1 MFNWLRREGSKPTV
15 GLDLGSWRCRR
26 LSPKGLESSCSS
38 AVLWDL
44 SSNSPVE
51 LGDRAQA
58 LQGRHPTHWTFVRPF
73 RHGLLADFDAAEEL
87 VRHLLAGQRGKLSV
101 LASAP
106 AMAGEIE
113 LQVFAE
119 MLREAGCNS
128 LCLLPSAACL
138 AVAAGHPPP
147 QYPAVA
153 VLELGHQLM
162 QATVFSR
169 GTAVHQLQIRGGA
182 EELSQRLQ
190 EHLLRRHWLAVGH
203 TQLEQL
209 LGFVSAESGREDWLE
224 VGGKDLQSGLPRRLM
239 VAAWEL
245 DRWVELTLQSVTR
258 MITQLLE
265 ETPPDLLQ
273 VILAQGI
280 FVGGG
285 LSALKGL
292 QAALSAQLSLPI
304 HILPEPDLAVARGL
318 STLLKDDDTLD
329 SLIQSQVLAGRLG

>member
-1 MFNWLRREGSKPTV
+1 MFNWLRREGTSPTI
-15 GLDLGSWRCRR
+15 GLDLGSWRSRR
-26 LSPKGLESSCSS
+26 ISAQGLEISQSS

-44 SSNSPVE
+44 SSNTPVE
-51 LGDRAQA
+51 LGNRAQA
-58 LQGRHPTHWTFVRPF
+58 LQGRHPSHWTFLRPF

-87 VRHLLAGQRGKLSV
+87 VRHLLEGQRGKLSV

-119 MLREAGCNS
+119 MLREAGCGS

-169 GTAVHQLQIRGGA
+169 GTAVHQLQQRGGA
-182 EELSQRLQ
+182 EELAQRLH

-203 TQLEQL
+203 AELEKL
-209 LGFVSAESGREDWLE
+209 LGFVSASSGREDWLE
-224 VGGKDLQSGLPRRLM
+224 VRGKDLQSGLPRRLM

-245 DRWVELTLQSVTR
+245 DRWVELALQSILR
-258 MITQLLE
+258 MISQLLE
-265 ETPPDLLQ
+265 ETPPELLQ
-273 VILAQGI
+273 VILNQGI

-285 LSALKGL
+285 LSALQGL
-292 QAALSAQLSLPI
+292 REALSAQLSLPI

-318 STLLKDDDTLD
+318 ATLLRDEETLD
-329 SLIQSQVLAGRLG
+329 ALVQSQVLAGRLG

>member
-1 MFNWLRREGSKPTV
+1 
-15 GLDLGSWRCRR
+15 
-26 LSPKGLESSCSS
+26 
-38 AVLWDL
+38 VLWDL
-44 SSNSPVE
+44 SSNAPVE
-51 LGDRAQA
+51 LGDRAQS
-58 LQGRHPTHWTFVRPF
+58 LQGRHPSHWTFVRPF

-87 VRHLLAGQRGKLSV
+87 VRSLLEGQRGKLSV

-119 MLREAGCNS
+119 MLRESGGAS
-128 LCLLPSAACL
+128 LCLLPSAACV

-169 GTAVHQLQIRGGA
+169 GTAVHQLQQRGGA
-182 EELSQRLQ
+182 EELTLRLR
-190 EHLLRRHWLAVGH
+190 EHLSRRHWLDTGH
-203 TQLEQL
+203 SEVEKL
-209 LGFVSAESGREDWLE
+209 LGFVSAQSGREEWLE
-224 VGGKDLQSGLPRRLM
+224 IRGKDLQSGLPRRLM

-245 DRWVELTLQSVTR
+245 DRWVDLSLQSILR

-273 VILAQGI
+273 VILSQGI
-280 FVGGG
+280 FVSGG
-285 LSALKGL
+285 LSGLQGL

-318 STLLKDDDTLD
+318 AALLKDEETLEA
-329 SLIQSQVLAGRLG
+329 LIQSQVLAGRLG